1 MAEEIALHLVLD
13 AAAGIVADETPE
25 LELFTGEMPKSRFD
39 FDLLHDVLYQD
50 KERYAKLPL
59 MILLHRAD
67 LRLPR
72 SLILKTE
79 GFA

>member
-1 MAEEIALHLVLD
+1 MSDFHASRPAHMATAQTGWPVAQALSLD
-13 AAAGIVADETPE
+13 TRG
-25 LELFTGEMPKSRFD
+25 
-39 FDLLHDVLYQD
+39 LHQ
-50 KERYAKLPL
+50 ERYAKLPL